1 MQKGIYR
8 QTSIGV
14 AAISFV
20 LVEPV
25 GTLAALTTHIG
36 TLCQLSPS
44 IVTSSSKGN
53 SSNYSMPAM
62 ILGLATELG
71 SCSDAV
77 FPCIVSPEWIMFL
90 LCSGSF
96 PDLWALI
103 EFAGVRG
110 TVTQHTCEWVTQ
122 QYEPRCIHL
131 LRSEYFCSCNE
142 TFFLSKWY
150 KFLRSIF
157 YLMKSVFIWW
167 NQC

>member
-1 MQKGIYR
+1 MVIVLLEVKNDPYVFSPVDVARAQGTAMVPTRKGVTPVARGAKQNDNCGACIHLPLSQVLCPCKIFSKRLCFEGMQKGIYR

-25 GTLAALTTHIG
+25 GTLAAPTTNIG

-77 FPCIVSPEWIMFL
+77 FPCIVSPE
-90 LCSGSF
+90 
-96 PDLWALI
+96 
-103 EFAGVRG
+103 
-110 TVTQHTCEWVTQ
+110 
-122 QYEPRCIHL
+122 
-131 LRSEYFCSCNE
+131 
-142 TFFLSKWY
+142 
-150 KFLRSIF
+150 
-157 YLMKSVFIWW
+157 
-167 NQC
+167 